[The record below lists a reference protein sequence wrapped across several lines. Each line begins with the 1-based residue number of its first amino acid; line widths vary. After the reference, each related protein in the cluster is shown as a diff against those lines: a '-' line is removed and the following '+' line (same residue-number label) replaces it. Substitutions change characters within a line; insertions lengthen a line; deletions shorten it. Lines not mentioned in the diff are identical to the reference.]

1 MERIIALTLD
11 DIELMVVGIAIV
23 GLEIDI
29 PLPFDAEYFGSPGVK
44 EAEAVSI
51 KNNVFLCLRQTCKV
65 YGGSKANV
73 IVGRLASEIIGTIV
87 ENGMRVAALLKEHS
101 GHDCRRGIGAARE
114 KEG

>member
-29 PLPFDAEYFGSPGVK
+29 PLPFDAEYFGSPCVK
-44 EAEAVSI
+44 EAEAVGI
-51 KNNVFLCLRQTCKV
+51 KYNVFFGLGQSCKV